1 MRYNPQAV
9 RHGQRSIQLC
19 NKGIYEKE
27 RQKSCQLKPLCIG
40 HANGKTSE
48 RGDGGVVLM
57 IKTSRQLKD
66 KVRNMARGDSAKAQ
80 LLIRNY
86 GMERFLERVSLS
98 EHRDNFILKGGM
110 LVSAM
115 VGLENRAT
123 MDIDTSIRNMPLD
136 TIAAKAMVEEIIA
149 VPVDDNIRFEI
160 NDFGTIMDD
169 AEYSGVRISLNAF
182 LDATRIPLK
191 IDISTGDAITPAAVN
206 YQYKLMFEERYI
218 TLWAYNLETV
228 LAEKIETVLS
238 RSVLNT
244 RLRDFYDLYVLQDT
258 GLEIDKATLA
268 AALTATARKRGSE
281 QALALYER
289 TLDEIRISPLMREQ
303 WERYQGKNNYAESIV
318 WDDVISDIRALCDDC
333 CK

>member
-1 MRYNPQAV
+1 
-9 RHGQRSIQLC
+9 
-19 NKGIYEKE
+19 
-27 RQKSCQLKPLCIG
+27 
-40 HANGKTSE
+40 
-48 RGDGGVVLM
+48 M

-149 VPVDDNIRFEI
+149 VPADDNIRFEI

-303 WERYQGKNNYAESIV
+303 WERYQGKNNYAAGIV

>member
-1 MRYNPQAV
+1 
-9 RHGQRSIQLC
+9 
-19 NKGIYEKE
+19 
-27 RQKSCQLKPLCIG
+27 
-40 HANGKTSE
+40 
-48 RGDGGVVLM
+48 M

-218 TLWAYNLETV
+218 ALWAYNLETV

-303 WERYQGKNNYAESIV
+303 WESYQGKNNYAAGIV

>member
-149 VPVDDNIRFEI
+149 VPVDDNICFEI

-303 WERYQGKNNYAESIV
+303 WERYQGKNNYAAGIV

>member
-1 MRYNPQAV
+1 
-9 RHGQRSIQLC
+9 
-19 NKGIYEKE
+19 
-27 RQKSCQLKPLCIG
+27 
-40 HANGKTSE
+40 
-48 RGDGGVVLM
+48 M

-281 QALALYER
+281 QVLVLYER

-303 WERYQGKNNYAESIV
+303 WKRYQEKNNYAAGIV

>member
-1 MRYNPQAV
+1 
-9 RHGQRSIQLC
+9 
-19 NKGIYEKE
+19 
-27 RQKSCQLKPLCIG
+27 
-40 HANGKTSE
+40 
-48 RGDGGVVLM
+48 M

-191 IDISTGDAITPAAVN
+191 IDISTGDAITPAAVS

-281 QALALYER
+281 QVLALYER

-303 WERYQGKNNYAESIV
+303 WERYQGKNNYAAGIA

>member
-1 MRYNPQAV
+1 
-9 RHGQRSIQLC
+9 
-19 NKGIYEKE
+19 
-27 RQKSCQLKPLCIG
+27 
-40 HANGKTSE
+40 
-48 RGDGGVVLM
+48 M

-303 WERYQGKNNYAESIV
+303 WERYQGKNNYAAGIV
-318 WDDVISDIRALCDDC
+318 WDDVISDIRALCDNC

>member
-1 MRYNPQAV
+1 
-9 RHGQRSIQLC
+9 
-19 NKGIYEKE
+19 
-27 RQKSCQLKPLCIG
+27 
-40 HANGKTSE
+40 
-48 RGDGGVVLM
+48 M

-149 VPVDDNIRFEI
+149 VPVDDNICFEI

>member
-1 MRYNPQAV
+1 
-9 RHGQRSIQLC
+9 
-19 NKGIYEKE
+19 
-27 RQKSCQLKPLCIG
+27 
-40 HANGKTSE
+40 
-48 RGDGGVVLM
+48 M

-66 KVRNMARGDSAKAQ
+66 KVRNMARGNSAKAQ

-303 WERYQGKNNYAESIV
+303 WERYQGKNNYAAGIV

>member
-1 MRYNPQAV
+1 
-9 RHGQRSIQLC
+9 
-19 NKGIYEKE
+19 
-27 RQKSCQLKPLCIG
+27 
-40 HANGKTSE
+40 
-48 RGDGGVVLM
+48 M

-110 LVSAM
+110 LVSAL
-115 VGLENRAT
+115 VGLESRAT

-303 WERYQGKNNYAESIV
+303 WERYQGKNNYAASIV

>member
-1 MRYNPQAV
+1 
-9 RHGQRSIQLC
+9 
-19 NKGIYEKE
+19 
-27 RQKSCQLKPLCIG
+27 
-40 HANGKTSE
+40 
-48 RGDGGVVLM
+48 M

-258 GLEIDKATLA
+258 GLEIGKATLA

-281 QALALYER
+281 QALVLYER

-303 WERYQGKNNYAESIV
+303 WERYQGKNNYAAGIV

>member
-1 MRYNPQAV
+1 
-9 RHGQRSIQLC
+9 
-19 NKGIYEKE
+19 
-27 RQKSCQLKPLCIG
+27 
-40 HANGKTSE
+40 
-48 RGDGGVVLM
+48 M

-110 LVSAM
+110 LVSAL

-136 TIAAKAMVEEIIA
+136 TIAAKAMVKEIIA

-303 WERYQGKNNYAESIV
+303 WERYQGKNNYAASIV

>member
-1 MRYNPQAV
+1 
-9 RHGQRSIQLC
+9 
-19 NKGIYEKE
+19 
-27 RQKSCQLKPLCIG
+27 
-40 HANGKTSE
+40 
-48 RGDGGVVLM
+48 M

-136 TIAAKAMVEEIIA
+136 TIAAKAMVKEIIA

-218 TLWAYNLETV
+218 ILWAYNLETV

-303 WERYQGKNNYAESIV
+303 WERYQGKNNYAAGIV

>member
-1 MRYNPQAV
+1 
-9 RHGQRSIQLC
+9 
-19 NKGIYEKE
+19 
-27 RQKSCQLKPLCIG
+27 
-40 HANGKTSE
+40 
-48 RGDGGVVLM
+48 M

-136 TIAAKAMVEEIIA
+136 TIAAKAVIEEIIA

-303 WERYQGKNNYAESIV
+303 WERYQGKNNYAASIV

>member
-1 MRYNPQAV
+1 
-9 RHGQRSIQLC
+9 
-19 NKGIYEKE
+19 
-27 RQKSCQLKPLCIG
+27 
-40 HANGKTSE
+40 
-48 RGDGGVVLM
+48 M

-191 IDISTGDAITPAAVN
+191 IDISTGDAITQP
-206 YQYKLMFEERYI
+206 
-218 TLWAYNLETV
+218 
-228 LAEKIETVLS
+228 LS
-238 RSVLNT
+238 TTNT
-244 RLRDFYDLYVLQDT
+244 
-258 GLEIDKATLA
+258 
-268 AALTATARKRGSE
+268 S
-281 QALALYER
+281 
-289 TLDEIRISPLMREQ
+289 
-303 WERYQGKNNYAESIV
+303 
-318 WDDVISDIRALCDDC
+318 
-333 CK
+333 

>member
-1 MRYNPQAV
+1 
-9 RHGQRSIQLC
+9 
-19 NKGIYEKE
+19 
-27 RQKSCQLKPLCIG
+27 
-40 HANGKTSE
+40 
-48 RGDGGVVLM
+48 M

-169 AEYSGVRISLNAF
+169 AEYSGARISLNAF

>member
-1 MRYNPQAV
+1 
-9 RHGQRSIQLC
+9 
-19 NKGIYEKE
+19 
-27 RQKSCQLKPLCIG
+27 
-40 HANGKTSE
+40 
-48 RGDGGVVLM
+48 M

-136 TIAAKAMVEEIIA
+136 TIAAKAMVEEIVA

-281 QALALYER
+281 QALVLYER

-303 WERYQGKNNYAESIV
+303 WERYQGKNNYAAGIF

>member
-1 MRYNPQAV
+1 
-9 RHGQRSIQLC
+9 
-19 NKGIYEKE
+19 
-27 RQKSCQLKPLCIG
+27 
-40 HANGKTSE
+40 
-48 RGDGGVVLM
+48 M

-66 KVRNMARGDSAKAQ
+66 KVQNMARGDSAKAQ

-303 WERYQGKNNYAESIV
+303 WERYQGKNNYAAGIV

>member
-1 MRYNPQAV
+1 
-9 RHGQRSIQLC
+9 
-19 NKGIYEKE
+19 
-27 RQKSCQLKPLCIG
+27 
-40 HANGKTSE
+40 
-48 RGDGGVVLM
+48 M

-136 TIAAKAMVEEIIA
+136 TIAAKAMVEEIVT

-281 QALALYER
+281 QALVLYER

-303 WERYQGKNNYAESIV
+303 WERYQGKNNYAAGIF

>member
-1 MRYNPQAV
+1 
-9 RHGQRSIQLC
+9 
-19 NKGIYEKE
+19 
-27 RQKSCQLKPLCIG
+27 
-40 HANGKTSE
+40 
-48 RGDGGVVLM
+48 M

-66 KVRNMARGDSAKAQ
+66 KVRNIARGDSAKAQ

-281 QALALYER
+281 QVLVLYER

-303 WERYQGKNNYAESIV
+303 WKRYQEKNNYAAGIV

>member
-1 MRYNPQAV
+1 
-9 RHGQRSIQLC
+9 
-19 NKGIYEKE
+19 
-27 RQKSCQLKPLCIG
+27 
-40 HANGKTSE
+40 
-48 RGDGGVVLM
+48 M

-110 LVSAM
+110 LVSAL

-281 QALALYER
+281 QVLVLYER

-303 WERYQGKNNYAESIV
+303 WERYQGKNNYAASIV

>member
-1 MRYNPQAV
+1 
-9 RHGQRSIQLC
+9 
-19 NKGIYEKE
+19 
-27 RQKSCQLKPLCIG
+27 
-40 HANGKTSE
+40 
-48 RGDGGVVLM
+48 M

-136 TIAAKAMVEEIIA
+136 TIAAKAMVEEIVA

-281 QALALYER
+281 QALVLYER

-303 WERYQGKNNYAESIV
+303 WERYQGKNNYAASIV

>member
-1 MRYNPQAV
+1 
-9 RHGQRSIQLC
+9 
-19 NKGIYEKE
+19 
-27 RQKSCQLKPLCIG
+27 
-40 HANGKTSE
+40 
-48 RGDGGVVLM
+48 M

-218 TLWAYNLETV
+218 ILWAYNLETV

-281 QALALYER
+281 QVLVLYE
-289 TLDEIRISPLMREQ
+289 
-303 WERYQGKNNYAESIV
+303 
-318 WDDVISDIRALCDDC
+318 
-333 CK
+333 

>member
-1 MRYNPQAV
+1 
-9 RHGQRSIQLC
+9 
-19 NKGIYEKE
+19 
-27 RQKSCQLKPLCIG
+27 
-40 HANGKTSE
+40 
-48 RGDGGVVLM
+48 M

-136 TIAAKAMVEEIIA
+136 TIAAKAVIEEIIS
-149 VPVDDNIRFEI
+149 VPVDDNIRFEL

-281 QALALYER
+281 QVLVLYER

-303 WERYQGKNNYAESIV
+303 WKRYQEKNNYAAGIV

>member
-1 MRYNPQAV
+1 
-9 RHGQRSIQLC
+9 
-19 NKGIYEKE
+19 
-27 RQKSCQLKPLCIG
+27 
-40 HANGKTSE
+40 
-48 RGDGGVVLM
+48 M

-123 MDIDTSIRNMPLD
+123 MDIDTSIRNIPLD

-281 QALALYER
+281 QALVLYER

-303 WERYQGKNNYAESIV
+303 WERYQGKNNYAAGIV

>member
-1 MRYNPQAV
+1 
-9 RHGQRSIQLC
+9 
-19 NKGIYEKE
+19 
-27 RQKSCQLKPLCIG
+27 
-40 HANGKTSE
+40 
-48 RGDGGVVLM
+48 M

-110 LVSAM
+110 LVSAL

-136 TIAAKAMVEEIIA
+136 TIAAKAMVEEISA

-303 WERYQGKNNYAESIV
+303 WERYQGKNNYAASIV

>member
-1 MRYNPQAV
+1 
-9 RHGQRSIQLC
+9 
-19 NKGIYEKE
+19 
-27 RQKSCQLKPLCIG
+27 
-40 HANGKTSE
+40 
-48 RGDGGVVLM
+48 M

-136 TIAAKAMVEEIIA
+136 TIAAKVMVEEIIA

-206 YQYKLMFEERYI
+206 YQYKLMFEERHI

-303 WERYQGKNNYAESIV
+303 WERYQGKNNYAAGIV

>member
-1 MRYNPQAV
+1 
-9 RHGQRSIQLC
+9 
-19 NKGIYEKE
+19 
-27 RQKSCQLKPLCIG
+27 
-40 HANGKTSE
+40 
-48 RGDGGVVLM
+48 M

-136 TIAAKAMVEEIIA
+136 TIAAKAVIEEIIS
-149 VPVDDNIRFEI
+149 VPVDDNIRFEL

-281 QALALYER
+281 QVLVLYER
-289 TLDEIRISPLMREQ
+289 TLEEIRISPLMREQ
-303 WERYQGKNNYAESIV
+303 WKRYQEKNNYAAGIV

>member
-1 MRYNPQAV
+1 
-9 RHGQRSIQLC
+9 
-19 NKGIYEKE
+19 
-27 RQKSCQLKPLCIG
+27 
-40 HANGKTSE
+40 
-48 RGDGGVVLM
+48 M

-136 TIAAKAMVEEIIA
+136 RIAAKAMVEEIIA
-149 VPVDDNIRFEI
+149 VAVDDNIRFEI

-191 IDISTGDAITPAAVN
+191 IDISTGDAITPAAVI

-303 WERYQGKNNYAESIV
+303 WKRYQEKNNYAAGIV

>member
-1 MRYNPQAV
+1 
-9 RHGQRSIQLC
+9 
-19 NKGIYEKE
+19 
-27 RQKSCQLKPLCIG
+27 
-40 HANGKTSE
+40 
-48 RGDGGVVLM
+48 M

-258 GLEIDKATLA
+258 GLEIDKAPLA

-281 QALALYER
+281 QVLVLYER

-303 WERYQGKNNYAESIV
+303 WKRYQEKNNYAASIV

>member
-1 MRYNPQAV
+1 
-9 RHGQRSIQLC
+9 
-19 NKGIYEKE
+19 
-27 RQKSCQLKPLCIG
+27 
-40 HANGKTSE
+40 
-48 RGDGGVVLM
+48 M

-123 MDIDTSIRNMPLD
+123 MDINTSIRNMPLD

-191 IDISTGDAITPAAVN
+191 IDISTGDAITPAAVH

-281 QALALYER
+281 QVLVLYER

-303 WERYQGKNNYAESIV
+303 WKRYQEKNNYAAGIV

>member
-303 WERYQGKNNYAESIV
+303 WERYQGKNNYAAGIV

>member
-1 MRYNPQAV
+1 
-9 RHGQRSIQLC
+9 
-19 NKGIYEKE
+19 
-27 RQKSCQLKPLCIG
+27 
-40 HANGKTSE
+40 
-48 RGDGGVVLM
+48 M

-218 TLWAYNLETV
+218 ILWAYNLETV

-281 QALALYER
+281 QVLVLYER

-303 WERYQGKNNYAESIV
+303 WERYQGKNNYAASIV